1 MLINLISDSVKF
13 VNMGYILIILKD
25 IDDYNILV

>member
-1 MLINLISDSVKF
+1 MLINLVSDSIKF

>member
-1 MLINLISDSVKF
+1 MLINLVSDSVKF
-13 VNMGYILIILKD
+13 VNMGYKLIILKD

>member
-1 MLINLISDSVKF
+1 MLINLVSDSVKF